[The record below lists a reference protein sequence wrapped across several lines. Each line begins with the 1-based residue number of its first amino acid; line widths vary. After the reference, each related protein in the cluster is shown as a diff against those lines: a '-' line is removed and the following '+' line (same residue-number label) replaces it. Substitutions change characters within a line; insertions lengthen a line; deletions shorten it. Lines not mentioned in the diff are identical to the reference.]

1 MNCRRAKTLIYDFID
16 GMIGDQN
23 RIVLEKHLGECE
35 SCDVLATSLSKSLDL
50 LHSVPQLQPSDNF
63 NWKVRLGITQA
74 RNAIVSDTAT
84 ERSWLRSW
92 NIRFAL
98 SAVSTFV
105 VVAATGYFL
114 TRSSVLPSSDR
125 ITVSPQSRATALR
138 PTDPALQNRAAEA
151 QPSQPR
157 VEYDQLAQPSAP
169 FRPNLVSTGDPLQ
182 ADDASMPLIAEVDFD
197 SLANYF
203 RGSRMAEVRAQYRMQ
218 LLEKQVKALQGE
230 LGECAKE
237 DK

>member
-23 RIVLEKHLGECE
+23 RIALEKHLGDCE

-50 LHSVPQLQPSDNF
+50 LHSVPQVQPNDNF

-74 RNAIVSDTAT
+74 RNAIAGDAAT

-125 ITVSPQSRATALR
+125 ITVSPQSRATALP

-169 FRPNLVSTGDPLQ
+169 FRSNLVSTGDPLQ
-182 ADDASMPLIAEVDFD
+182 ANDEPLIPEVDTD
-197 SLANYF
+197 SLASYF

-230 LGECAKE
+230 LGECARE

>member
-16 GMIGDQN
+16 GMIGDQD
-23 RIVLEKHLGECE
+23 RIILENHLGECE
-35 SCDVLATSLSKSLDL
+35 SCEVLATSLSKSLDL
-50 LHSVPQLQPSDNF
+50 LHSVPQVQPSDNF

-74 RNAIVSDTAT
+74 RNAIAGDTVN

-92 NIRFAL
+92 NIRFVL
-98 SAVSTFV
+98 SAASTFV

-114 TRSSVLPSSDR
+114 TRSNVLPSGDR
-125 ITVSPQSRATALR
+125 ITASPQSRTTPLPSTETPIQDRDAK
-138 PTDPALQNRAAEA
+138 
-151 QPSQPR
+151 PSQPR

-169 FRPNLVSTGDPLQ
+169 FRSNLVSTGDQLQ
-182 ADDASMPLIAEVDFD
+182 ANDEPLIPEVDAD

-203 RGSRMAEVRAQYRMQ
+203 RASRVVEIRAQYRMQ

-230 LGECAKE
+230 LGECASE